1 MRKSASRIE
10 YSRSQGPL
18 DVGETRIL
26 FKFVLCIGIW
36 LLLVQPQRT
45 APCPLCALCL
55 SVLSLLLRILSLSL
69 SLSLSLPLPS
79 LAAPADHTRMHAA
92 SSIHPEPPVRKD
104 CKKERQRAAAARRL
118 NRRPASPTFRPRP
131 APAAS
136 SAQAPPHTAFAPCR
150 HRPRSLPSCPRQ
162 LAAAPAAATAAAA
175 TTATAARC
183 PPAAVE
189 QMLSCRSPPR
199 QPTSHR
205 AAAAAAA
212 ATCRLPPLTTPA
224 RRSRL
229 K

>member
-1 MRKSASRIE
+1 MLERRAFFSNLCCVLVFGCCWSSRRRKLRALSVPSASLSFLC
-10 YSRSQGPL
+10 YYAYSLSRSLSPFSCRSRESHAHARGLLNPSGTSGAKGQQERKTAGGGSPPPQPPPRFAHL
-18 DVGETRIL
+18 PPTTR
-26 FKFVLCIGIW
+26 
-36 LLLVQPQRT
+36 
-45 APCPLCALCL
+45 A
-55 SVLSLLLRILSLSL
+55 
-69 SLSLSLPLPS
+69 
-79 LAAPADHTRMHAA
+79 
-92 SSIHPEPPVRKD
+92 
-104 CKKERQRAAAARRL
+104 
-118 NRRPASPTFRPRP
+118 
-131 APAAS
+131 AAS

-150 HRPRSLPSCPRQ
+150 HRPRSLPPCPRQ

-212 ATCRLPPLTTPA
+212 ATCRLPPLTPPA

>member
-1 MRKSASRIE
+1 VERRAFFSNLCCVLVFGCCWSSRRGQPRALSVPSASLSFLC
-10 YSRSQGPL
+10 YYAYSLSRSL
-18 DVGETRIL
+18 
-26 FKFVLCIGIW
+26 
-36 LLLVQPQRT
+36 
-45 APCPLCALCL
+45 A
-55 SVLSLLLRILSLSL
+55 
-69 SLSLSLPLPS
+69 LPLPS

-104 CKKERQRAAAARRL
+104 CKKERQRAAAARRR

-150 HRPRSLPSCPRQ
+150 HRPRSLPSYPRQ
-162 LAAAPAAATAAAA
+162 LAAAPAAATAA